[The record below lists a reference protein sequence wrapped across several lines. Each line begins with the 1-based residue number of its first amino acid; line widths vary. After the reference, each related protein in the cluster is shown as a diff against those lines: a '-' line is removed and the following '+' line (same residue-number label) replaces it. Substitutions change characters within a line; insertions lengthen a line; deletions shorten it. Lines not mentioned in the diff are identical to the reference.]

1 MAERLSREE
10 LYDLVWSKTMGSL
23 STRFGVSN
31 AVLKQTCQRAAIPM
45 PGPSH
50 WTKKA
55 FGKETLQAA
64 LPARLPGM
72 DNDVVVG
79 QLSGCDSFSRSKI
92 KQLYPPPRT
101 PPEFPE
107 PIEAVRERIAKA
119 IGEISVPDQV
129 LVWHPTI
136 DYWLKEDEKCRQ
148 KLLAG
153 FSSYSFDKP
162 QLDTPFEQRRLRI
175 LNSLFFAIQKM
186 NGDPWISFYKWQLNI
201 GIGFGSRR
209 HHPNIRLALD
219 RQQQSNRRVRS
230 VDAQSRSSGPKLALS
245 ILCGPNFEAE
255 RMTWQDDD
263 EAEIETRMTEIAIE
277 VILTAEIQ
285 YRDVMNERYQLT
297 VQRRIEI
304 EEKLRQRRIARER
317 AEKKRLRKIERA
329 RISRLL
335 RDAGAFKQANKIRN
349 YVEAIRSSQACD
361 ESSATV
367 EFERWSQWALA
378 QAERIDPAH
387 RRAFLKAIYDEDG
400 AKGHAS

>member
-10 LYDLVWSKTMGSL
+10 LYELVWSKTMGSL

-31 AVLKQTCQRAAIPM
+31 AVLKQTCRRAAIPM
-45 PGPSH
+45 PTPGY

-55 FGKETLQAA
+55 LGKETFQAA
-64 LPARLPGM
+64 LPSRLPGM
-72 DNDVVVG
+72 DNDVVVVRPG
-79 QLSGCDSFSRSKI
+79 DSLLSRSKM
-92 KQLYPPPRT
+92 KELYPPPHT

-107 PIEAVRERIAKA
+107 PIDAVRERIAKA

-129 LVWHPTI
+129 RVWHPTI

-175 LNSLFFAIQKM
+175 LNSLFFATQKM
-186 NGDPWISFYKWQLNI
+186 NGDPWISFREWRLDI
-201 GIGFGSRR
+201 GISFGSRL

-219 RQQQSNRRVRS
+219 QQQQSNRRGRS
-230 VDAQSRSSGPKLALS
+230 VAAQSRSKGTKLALS
-245 ILCGPNFEAE
+245 IRCGPDFEAD

-263 EAEIETRMTEIAIE
+263 EGEIETRMTEIAVE

-285 YRDVMNERYQLT
+285 YREVMNERYQLT
-297 VQRRIEI
+297 VQRRREI
-304 EEKLRQRRIARER
+304 EEKLRQRKIAKER

-335 RDAGAFKQANKIRN
+335 RDAGAFQQANKIRN
-349 YVEAIRSSQACD
+349 YVEAIRSSQAD
-361 ESSATV
+361 DGFSATD

-387 RRAFLKAIYDEDG
+387 GRAFLKAMYDEDE
-400 AKGHAS
+400 AKD

>member
-50 WTKKA
+50 WTKRA

-72 DNDVVVG
+72 DNDVVVARPFVRYW
-79 QLSGCDSFSRSKI
+79 FSKSKL
-92 KQLYPPPRT
+92 KKLYAPPST

-119 IGEISVPDQV
+119 IGETSVPLQV
-129 LVWHPTI
+129 RVWHPVI
-136 DYWLKEDEKCRQ
+136 DCWLKEDAKRRQ
-148 KLLAG
+148 KQLAG
-153 FSSYSFDKP
+153 ASSYSLDNP
-162 QLDTPFEQRRLRI
+162 HLDTPFEQRRLRI
-175 LNSLFFAIQKM
+175 LNSLFFAMQKM
-186 NGDPWISFYKWQLNI
+186 NGYPWISFREGRYI
-201 GIGFGSRR
+201 DIGFCSCI
-209 HHPNIRLALD
+209 HHPSIHLTLEPQR
-219 RQQQSNRRVRS
+219 QSNRRSRFAV
-230 VDAQSRSSGPKLALS
+230 AQSGSSETKLALS
-245 ILCGPNFEAE
+245 IRCRSDFETD
-255 RMTWQDDD
+255 RMTWQDDN
-263 EAEIETRMTEIAIE
+263 EGEIETHMTEIAVE

-285 YRDVMNERYQLT
+285 YREVMNERYQLT
-297 VQRRIEI
+297 VQRRLEI
-304 EEKLRQRRIARER
+304 EEKLRQRKIARER

-335 RDAGAFKQANKIRN
+335 RDAEAFQQANNIRN
-349 YVEAIRSSQACD
+349 YVETIRSSKACD
-361 ESSATV
+361 GSSSTD

-378 QAERIDPAH
+378 QAERIDPA
-387 RRAFLKAIYDEDG
+387 RGKAFLKAMYDEDE
-400 AKGHAS
+400 AKE

>member
-31 AVLKQTCQRAAIPM
+31 AVLKQTCQRVAIPM

-72 DNDVVVG
+72 DNDVVVARPF
-79 QLSGCDSFSRSKI
+79 DRYWFSKSKM

-119 IGEISVPDQV
+119 IGEISVPHQIH
-129 LVWHPTI
+129 LWHPAI
-136 DYWLKEDEKCRQ
+136 DCWLKEHAKRREKI
-148 KLLAG
+148 LAG
-153 FSSYSFDKP
+153 VSSYSLDKP
-162 QLDTPFEQRRLRI
+162 ELDTPFEQRRLRI
-175 LNSLFFAIQKM
+175 LNSLFFAMQKM
-186 NGDPWISFYKWQLNI
+186 NGYPWVSFREGRYI
-201 GIGFGSRR
+201 DIGFCSCI
-209 HHPNIRLALD
+209 HHPSIRLALD
-219 RQQQSNRRVRS
+219 QQHQSNRRVRS
-230 VDAQSRSSGPKLALS
+230 VVAQSRSSGIKLALS
-245 ILCGPNFEAE
+245 ILGGPNFETD
-255 RMTWQDDD
+255 RMTWQDDN
-263 EAEIETRMTEIAIE
+263 EGEIETHMTEIAVE

-285 YRDVMNERYQLT
+285 YREVMNERYQLT

-304 EEKLRQRRIARER
+304 EEKLRQRKIARER

-349 YVEAIRSSQACD
+349 YVDTIRSSQACD
-361 ESSATV
+361 GSSSTD

-378 QAERIDPAH
+378 QADSIDPAYGG
-387 RRAFLKAIYDEDG
+387 AFLKAMYDEDEV
-400 AKGHAS
+400 KE

>member
-23 STRFGVSN
+23 SARFGVSN

-45 PGPSH
+45 PVPSH

-55 FGKETLQAA
+55 FGKETCQAA

-72 DNDVVVG
+72 DNDVVVVRPF
-79 QLSGCDSFSRSKI
+79 DRYWFSKSKM

-129 LVWHPTI
+129 RLWHPAI
-136 DYWLKEDEKCRQ
+136 DHWLKEDEKCRQ
-148 KLLAG
+148 RLMAG
-153 FSSYSFDKP
+153 FSGYSFDKP
-162 QLDTPFEQRRLRI
+162 QLDTPFQQRRLRI
-175 LNSLFFAIQKM
+175 LNSLFFTTQKM
-186 NGDPWISFYKWQLNI
+186 NGYPWVSFREGRYI
-201 GIGFGSRR
+201 DIGFCSCI

-219 RQQQSNRRVRS
+219 PQEQSKRRGRS
-230 VDAQSRSSGPKLALS
+230 VVAQSRSSETKLALS
-245 ILCGPNFEAE
+245 IRCRSDFDAD

-263 EAEIETRMTEIAIE
+263 EGEIETRMTEIAVE

-285 YRDVMNERYQLT
+285 YREVMNERYQLT

-304 EEKLRQRRIARER
+304 EEKLRQRKIARAR

-335 RDAGAFKQANKIRN
+335 RDAGAFQQANKIRN

-361 ESSATV
+361 GFSATD

-378 QAERIDPAH
+378 QADRIDPAH
-387 RRAFLKAIYDEDG
+387 GSAFLKAMYDEDEV
-400 AKGHAS
+400 KE

>member
-64 LPARLPGM
+64 LPARLPGI
-72 DNDVVVG
+72 DNDVVVARPF
-79 QLSGCDSFSRSKI
+79 DRYWFSKSKM

-119 IGEISVPDQV
+119 IGEISVPHQIH
-129 LVWHPTI
+129 LWHPAI
-136 DYWLKEDEKCRQ
+136 DCWLKEHAKRR
-148 KLLAG
+148 KKILAG
-153 FSSYSFDKP
+153 VSSYSLDKP
-162 QLDTPFEQRRLRI
+162 ELDTPFEQRRLRI
-175 LNSLFFAIQKM
+175 LNSLFFAMQKM
-186 NGDPWISFYKWQLNI
+186 NGYPWISFREGRYI
-201 GIGFGSRR
+201 DIGFCSCI
-209 HHPNIRLALD
+209 HHPSIHLTLD
-219 RQQQSNRRVRS
+219 PQRQSNRRGRFAV
-230 VDAQSRSSGPKLALS
+230 AQSGSSETNLVLS
-245 ILCGPNFEAE
+245 IRCRSDFDAD
-255 RMTWQDDD
+255 RMTWQDDN
-263 EAEIETRMTEIAIE
+263 EGEIETRMTEIAIE

-285 YRDVMNERYQLT
+285 YREVMNERYQLT

-304 EEKLRQRRIARER
+304 EEKLRQRKIARER

-335 RDAGAFKQANKIRN
+335 RDAGAFKRANKIRS
-349 YVEAIRSSQACD
+349 YVEAIRSSQSCD
-361 ESSATV
+361 GFFATD

-378 QAERIDPAH
+378 QADRIDPVH
-387 RRAFLKAIYDEDG
+387 GFAFLKAMYDEDE
-400 AKGHAS
+400 AKE

>member
-10 LYDLVWSKTMGSL
+10 LYDLVWSKTLGSL
-23 STRFGVSN
+23 STRFRVSN

-45 PGPSH
+45 PAPNH

-55 FGKETLQAA
+55 FGKATFQAA

-72 DNDVVVG
+72 DSDVVVG
-79 QLSGCDSFSRSKI
+79 QLSGCDSFSRSKM
-92 KQLYPPPRT
+92 KELYPPPRT

-129 LVWHPTI
+129 RVWHPTI

-186 NGDPWISFYKWQLNI
+186 NGDPWISFYKWRLNI
-201 GIGFGSRR
+201 GIGFGSRH
-209 HHPNIRLALD
+209 HHPNIRLALV
-219 RQQQSNRRVRS
+219 QLEQSNRRVRS
-230 VDAQSRSSGPKLALS
+230 VLAQSRSSGTKLALS

-285 YRDVMNERYQLT
+285 YREVMNERYQLT

-304 EEKLRQRRIARER
+304 EEKLRQRKLAREH

-335 RDAGAFKQANKIRN
+335 RDAGAFKQANRIRN

-361 ESSATV
+361 GSSATD
-367 EFERWSQWALA
+367 EFERWKQWALA
-378 QAERIDPAH
+378 QADRIDPALGG
-387 RRAFLKAIYDEDG
+387 AFLKAMYDEG
-400 AKGHAS
+400 EVE